1 MKRVLKK
8 IPKINYIIGLSAII
22 LLASLMLPSLA
33 RYENR
38 VPTTD
43 VVTWDGT
50 VATSYRKGSGTKDD
64 PYVIANGKELAYFA
78 EMLQTN
84 DYENTYFVLSND
96 IVLNDGIFEY
106 DETNKITYKLSNSIF
121 YLKEYTNEFY
131 DNVNYENAKIGTVNL
146 FSSLDNFKG
155 YFDGKFYTIYGLYLT
170 NNDDLA
176 LFTNLSGEVK
186 NLYVDNAM
194 IYGGNNTAGI
204 ASNSSNNTLSNILFN
219 GYVVGTN
226 TKSNNKE
233 VTLSD
238 QNVTVSNEIIENT
251 ITIPNF
257 NIKNITKTTL
267 TGTITGDGIVTINGS
282 EVSGDFNLDLGNSLI
297 NELVV
302 SYTASTTTNFT
313 ITNLKYN
320 ITYNTAN
327 TSGIIGLGNNVTL
340 NNVINKSIVYGNINA
355 SGIIASATN
364 VTINN
369 SYNIGSINGNVSSGI
384 ISNTNETINLNKVYN
399 SGTIVGDSKAGLIND
414 ITNSTVNITNTFD
427 AQDSTFSVNNI
438 TNSTVT
444 INNSYAINSNP
455 INGTNETN
463 FITTTLTNLNTKEYI
478 INNLYFNEFIDH
490 NDLNINPNNLW
501 IYEEDS
507 LPILYIDDIKNPIA
521 NIYVGTY
528 TWNNLGI
535 SSNLIYFDSNIT
547 FSIEQIDNL
556 RPLEEI
562 NYYIHNSQ
570 TPLTKEQL
578 ETITW
583 TSYQDIT
590 QITEEGFYI
599 VYAKV
604 IDSNNNIIYLNTDTL
619 VLDKTNPTVTINL
632 NDTIWNSY
640 NDNINYLYI
649 NQNTNYSINVSDN
662 LSGISSVEYY
672 VTNEL
677 LTLEQLNNVTWTNYV
692 NPLTIDTLGTYII
705 YAKVVDNCGYI
716 TYVNSDY
723 IIYNGYSLN
732 SLKAGYSNEDANY
745 ISDLSSVTLNFT
757 YQDDN
762 VLNSSETHNII
773 SNVLLPTNTIITL
786 IFNDKV
792 YTYKTTTYNYGY
804 DTSCETDDC
813 KYATYPFTLFK
824 ELGKA
829 NDTYYVEQPIAIN
842 ENITINFDFKEAEI
856 NKNYENIT
864 LSLAIKNNNIVRDT
878 LANTKKSFSIID
890 SSSSNLYLNTDYSN
904 QPIQYNSNSTTEI
917 NINAGLTYSTI
928 NGNKIYD
935 TINEN
940 KIIGLAIKLVDSENN
955 IIPKE
960 KLKNLRFKIGDK
972 DYSPSDDGLVR
983 INLENGINSTN
994 TTLTIITYE
1003 DESNLTDGNYSF
1015 VINSYLADDGMYT
1028 NNYSTDAITIPV
1040 SVSNY
1045 VEANYNFDVLFDSN
1059 YKVINGNVTLD
1070 LSILQNGTTNGSIR
1084 VSLYKKDQL
1093 TAYNQDYTLIN
1104 LGDYINDN
1112 FTLVKENVYNL
1123 IENPK
1128 EYNNTLESYNN
1139 VKINLN
1145 STNLENGGY
1154 KLMFELFD
1162 GDQRVGVIEKKFIVR

>member
-444 INNSYAINSNP
+444 INNYYAINSNP